1 MGKCLNCGETLPF
14 ISPAVLLV
22 SQYLVGIISMLNIHQ
37 YDNDT
42 IDTLL
47 IMLSRLLKGIL
58 LDTMLL
64 TGVSRG
70 IRYHLLHE
78 ILHTVSKT

>member
-1 MGKCLNCGETLPF
+1 
-14 ISPAVLLV
+14 
-22 SQYLVGIISMLNIHQ
+22 MLNIHQ